1 MDVLFESVVDVV
13 EIYSFVD
20 AEMMIGLVVVVVVKI
35 YGVHLWDHCEE
46 KYWCYM
52 HYLNYYCLKH
62 TYLNYF

>member
-52 HYLNYYCLKH
+52 QY
-62 TYLNYF
+62 